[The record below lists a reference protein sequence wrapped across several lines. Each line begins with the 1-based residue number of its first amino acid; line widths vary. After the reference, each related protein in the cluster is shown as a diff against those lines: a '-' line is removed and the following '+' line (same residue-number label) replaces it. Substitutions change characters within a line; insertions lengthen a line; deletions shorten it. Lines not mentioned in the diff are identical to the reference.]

1 MPAPDPPALVYRVEP
16 DDGRTGR
23 VVPRE
28 ERVEQGEHEGAV
40 VAPCAGG
47 LAVGASSPELD
58 LADRLRRAELVG
70 HAQGVAHEMAPDRAF
85 EAFGFLFTRGR
96 PVHPRN
102 VAGRD
107 RARGVGS

>member
-1 MPAPDPPALVYRVEP
+1 MRAPSSLHVPGGWRW
-16 DDGRTGR
+16 
-23 VVPRE
+23 VPR
-28 ERVEQGEHEGAV
+28 
-40 VAPCAGG
+40 APK
-47 LAVGASSPELD
+47 LD

-85 EAFGFLFTRGR
+85 EAFGFLFTLRR